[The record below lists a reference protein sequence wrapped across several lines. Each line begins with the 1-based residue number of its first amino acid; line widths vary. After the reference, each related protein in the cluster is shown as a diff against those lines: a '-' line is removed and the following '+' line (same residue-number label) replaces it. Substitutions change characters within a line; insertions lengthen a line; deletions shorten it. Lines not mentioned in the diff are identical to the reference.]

1 MSFTNAAAQSSSSDP
16 RTSPRPAALIPLY
29 VGFGSVQALDVHST
43 LLAIDRGARETNPL
57 VRFTTGSPAGLI
69 ALKTGSTAGVIY
81 LTEKLRKRHPVAA
94 VLVMIG
100 LNSGYAMVAAHNYRI
115 ARR

>member
-1 MSFTNAAAQSSSSDP
+1 
-16 RTSPRPAALIPLY
+16 
-29 VGFGSVQALDVHST
+29 
-43 LLAIDRGARETNPL
+43 
-57 VRFTTGSPAGLI
+57 
-69 ALKTGSTAGVIY
+69 VIY